1 MKKEEEKSLQKL
13 MEDINETKFG
23 STRFI
28 VPYDWLINA
37 LNKPQEIIECKN
49 DIFLSPKKNTFK
61 KNIVKDNMSLVLYE
75 IMEYIISIYK
85 VDYVIKISYNNL
97 QKTIDIDDIDIYQ
110 PEYFIK
116 NNISSVEYKK
126 IRVES
131 GYLKP
136 SDFILNTNNNDI
148 NNSKNQLLTNSH
160 YNLDNIDDNE
170 NDSTKRKNK
179 TDSEKISPSSTN
191 NIKKLSIKTNEK
203 GTIEDENKK
212 NNNENKEESSHEEDT
227 NELHKNEKLP
237 IINKKDY
244 DKNKVEKENKD
255 EEKEN
260 IHESSILN
268 IYNNQNQNNRTR
280 NKIEE
285 KKSDDKNKEENEN
298 KDEYENII
306 DNEEYKKYL
315 FNESQLTINLLNYE
329 QESIEPIGLI
339 NPRVIC
345 FMICVLQTLL
355 SIPELNYFFLTR
367 LYLGNPK
374 NKKVF
379 PKCNAFH
386 HFIKT
391 YLMRKKDSI
400 SIPKQ
405 LLIICIELLG
415 GMRMHDSQ
423 EFLVCFLQALQEE
436 LNSDIKYVIPEKASM
451 EQRWI
456 IYRKINNSFID
467 SVFSGLMRST
477 VECKNCHHK
486 SQTFDPF
493 IDLSV
498 SINKYSNL
506 DKCLKQFFENEK
518 IDCEYKCD
526 NCKNQVRVSNYH
538 NITKFFIF

>member
-1 MKKEEEKSLQKL
+1 
-13 MEDINETKFG
+13 
-23 STRFI
+23 
-28 VPYDWLINA
+28 
-37 LNKPQEIIECKN
+37 
-49 DIFLSPKKNTFK
+49 
-61 KNIVKDNMSLVLYE
+61 
-75 IMEYIISIYK
+75 MEYIISIYK
-85 VDYVIKISYNNL
+85 VDYIIKINYNNL
-97 QKTIDIDDIDIYQ
+97 QKTIDLDDDIDIYQ
-110 PEYFIK
+110 PQYFFK

-136 SDFILNTNNNDI
+136 SDFILNTNNKDI

-160 YNLDNIDDNE
+160 HNLDNLDDNK
-170 NDSTKRKNK
+170 NDLAKRKYK
-179 TDSEKISPSSTN
+179 TDSIKLTPSSTN
-191 NIKKLSIKTNEK
+191 DIKKLSIKINDKGANEA
-203 GTIEDENKK
+203 ESHENKK
-212 NNNENKEESSHEEDT
+212 NNNEHKEESNNEEDT
-227 NELHKNEKLP
+227 DELHKNEKLP

-244 DKNKVEKENKD
+244 DKNKVEKEKND

-260 IHESSILN
+260 THESSLLN

-280 NKIEE
+280 NKKEE
-285 KKSDDKNKEENEN
+285 KKSDNEN
-298 KDEYENII
+298 KDEYEYEHII
-306 DNEEYKKYL
+306 ENEEYQKYL
-315 FNESQLTINLLNYE
+315 FNESQLTINLLDYV

-355 SIPELNYFFLTR
+355 SIPELNYYFLSR
-367 LYLGNPK
+367 LYLSNSK
-374 NKKVF
+374 NTKVF

-391 YLMRKKDSI
+391 YLMRKKDNI

-423 EFLVCFLQALQEE
+423 EFLVCFLQSLQEE
-436 LNSDIKYVIPEKASM
+436 LNSDEKYVIPEKASM

-467 SVFSGLMRST
+467 SVFTGLMRST
-477 VECKNCHHK
+477 VECKNCHHQ
-486 SQTFDPF
+486 SQAFDPF
-493 IDLSV
+493 IDISV

-506 DKCLKQFFENEK
+506 DKCLKQFFEIEK

-526 NCKNQVRVSNYH
+526 NCKNQVKVS
-538 NITKFFIF
+538 IF

>member
-28 VPYDWLINA
+28 VPYDWLINV

-49 DIFLSPKKNTFK
+49 DIFLNPKKNTFK

-85 VDYVIKISYNNL
+85 VDYVIKINYNNL
-97 QKTIDIDDIDIYQ
+97 QKTFDLDDIDIYPPQ
-110 PEYFIK
+110 YFIK
-116 NNISSVEYKK
+116 NNINSVEYKK
-126 IRVES
+126 IRVER

-136 SDFILNTNNNDI
+136 SDFILNINNNDI

-160 YNLDNIDDNE
+160 HNLDNMDAKE

-179 TDSEKISPSSTN
+179 TDSEKLSPSSTN
-191 NIKKLSIKTNEK
+191 NIKKLSFKINDK
-203 GTIEDENKK
+203 GANDDESIENKK
-212 NNNENKEESSHEEDT
+212 NNNEYKEESIHEEDT
-227 NELHKNEKLP
+227 DELHKNEEIP
-237 IINKKDY
+237 IINKKD
-244 DKNKVEKENKD
+244 DEKNKV
-255 EEKEN
+255 EKEN

-268 IYNNQNQNNRTR
+268 IYNNQNQNNRNR

-285 KKSDDKNKEENEN
+285 KRSDNEKKDENEN
-298 KDEYENII
+298 KDKYEYII
-306 DNEEYKKYL
+306 ENEEYQKYL
-315 FNESQLTINLLNYE
+315 FNESQLTINLLNYV

-345 FMICVLQTLL
+345 FMICILQTLL
-355 SIPELNYFFLTR
+355 SIPELNYYFLSR
-367 LYLGNPK
+367 LYLGNSR

-386 HFIKT
+386 HFIKA
-391 YLMRKKDSI
+391 YLMRKKDNI

-436 LNSDIKYVIPEKASM
+436 LNNDEKYVIPEKATM

-467 SVFSGLMRST
+467 SVFTGLMRST

-526 NCKNQVRVSNYH
+526 NCKNHVKVSN
-538 NITKFFIF
+538 F

>member
-37 LNKPQEIIECKN
+37 LNRPQEIIECKN
-49 DIFLSPKKNTFK
+49 DIFLNPKKNTFK

-75 IMEYIISIYK
+75 IMEYIINIYK
-85 VDYVIKISYNNL
+85 VDYVIKINYNNL
-97 QKTIDIDDIDIYQ
+97 QKTIDLDDIDIYQ
-110 PEYFIK
+110 PQYFIK

-136 SDFILNTNNNDI
+136 SEFILNTNNNDI
-148 NNSKNQLLTNSH
+148 NNSQNQLLANSH
-160 YNLDNIDDNE
+160 HNLDKMDD
-170 NDSTKRKNK
+170 NDSTKRNNK
-179 TDSEKISPSSTN
+179 TVSEKISPSSTN
-191 NIKKLSIKTNEK
+191 NIKKLSIKINEK
-203 GTIEDENKK
+203 GANEDESNENKK
-212 NNNENKEESSHEEDT
+212 NNNEHKEESSQEEDT
-227 NELHKNEKLP
+227 DELHKNEKIP
-237 IINKKDY
+237 IINKKDD
-244 DKNKVEKENKD
+244 DKNKVEKENND
-255 EEKEN
+255 IEKEN

-268 IYNNQNQNNRTR
+268 IYNNQNQDNRSR

-285 KKSDDKNKEENEN
+285 KKFDNEN
-298 KDEYENII
+298 KDENRHII
-306 DNEEYKKYL
+306 ENEEYQKYL
-315 FNESQLTINLLNYE
+315 FNESQLTINLLNYA

-355 SIPELNYFFLTR
+355 SIPELNYYFLSR
-367 LYLGNPK
+367 LYLGNSK
-374 NKKVF
+374 NQKVF

-386 HFIKT
+386 HFIKE
-391 YLMRKKDSI
+391 YLMRKKDNI

-405 LLIICIELLG
+405 LLLICIELLG

-423 EFLVCFLQALQEE
+423 EFLVCFLQSLQEE
-436 LNSDIKYVIPEKASM
+436 LNNDEKYVIPEKASM

-467 SVFSGLMRST
+467 SVFTGLMRST
-477 VECKNCHHK
+477 VECKNCHHQ
-486 SQTFDPF
+486 SQAFDPF
-493 IDLSV
+493 IDISV

-506 DKCLKQFFENEK
+506 DKCLKQFFEEEK
-518 IDCEYKCD
+518 IDREYKCD
-526 NCKNQVRVSNYH
+526 NCKNQVKVSNYK
-538 NITKFFIF
+538 NKTRYFIF